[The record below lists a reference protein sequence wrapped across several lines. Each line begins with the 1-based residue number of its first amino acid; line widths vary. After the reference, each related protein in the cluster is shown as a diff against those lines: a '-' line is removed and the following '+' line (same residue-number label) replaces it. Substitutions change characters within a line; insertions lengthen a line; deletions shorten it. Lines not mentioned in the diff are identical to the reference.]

1 MKSIITWILL
11 CLFLA
16 IACWQNGY
24 IMGINNSHKYIDA
37 LYREFKEDIIEL
49 RGRIIAIET
58 IQRGGK
64 RK

>member
-1 MKSIITWILL
+1 MKSIIIWILF
-11 CLFLA
+11 CLF
-16 IACWQNGY
+16 IASSFWQFGY
-24 IMGINNSHKYIDA
+24 IIGINTNHKYIDA